1 MRTINPNSND
11 IDSFMYSILISLH
24 YNDIPNN
31 PQRRSNLNKYESKYN
46 FSHTEPFQFE
56 WNNPNISLTI
66 YNTQNEQIYSSIS
79 YSQNKANIIHINN
92 GYAAIKPHKNKLN
105 ELLKSFNCA
114 ELKKHILNK
123 LIVN

>member
-24 YNDIPNN
+24 CNDIPNN

-46 FSHTEPFQFE
+46 FSHTEPIQFE
-56 WNNPNISLTI
+56 WNNPNISLNI

-114 ELKKHILNK
+114 E
-123 LIVN
+123 